1 MREPLNILYYG
12 DGGTGKTTNLAFMAN
27 LGRIVYVNAEA
38 GIKAR
43 PLRELGV
50 TVENV
55 EVFPGPQERICFGDL
70 ENLHRQL
77 KDELD
82 QDPNCIVGVVWDSI
96 SEIHKALLDD
106 VIQHQVQK
114 ASRAGRER
122 DRFWIERGDYGVMT
136 EQVRLLVRRFRDLP
150 CHFGVAGLQRREQD
164 DDGAVVYQ
172 PAVTPA
178 LQNDLVG
185 WMDVVCHTGVGTV
198 GDEPE
203 YRGSFQPIGKFR
215 GKDRYKALPRYLV
228 DPTFE
233 RVYAYCISAIDVDH
247 DKVMREAMEKR
258 AKLEAERAE
267 AEAGESGRN
276 VEEE

>member
-12 DGGTGKTTNLAFMAN
+12 DGGTGKTTDLAFMAN

-50 TVENV
+50 AVENV
-55 EVFPGPQERICFGDL
+55 EVFPGPGESICFGDL
-70 ENLHRQL
+70 EQLHRQL
-77 KDELD
+77 KEELD
-82 QDPNCIVGVVWDSI
+82 GDPDSIVGVVWDSI

-106 VIQHQVQK
+106 VIQHQVAK

-136 EQVRLLVRRFRDLP
+136 EQIRLLVRRFRDLP
-150 CHFGVAGLQRREQD
+150 CHFGVSGLQRREQD
-164 DDGAVVYQ
+164 DDGAVIYQ
-172 PAVTPA
+172 PGVTPA
-178 LQNDLVG
+178 LQNDVVG
-185 WMDVVCHTGVGTV
+185 WMDVVCHTSV
-198 GDEPE
+198 GDVGGEPE

-215 GKDRYKALPRYLV
+215 GKDRFKVLPRYLI

-233 RVYAYCISAIDVDH
+233 RVLKYCVGDLTVPD
-247 DKVMREAMEKR
+247 DEVMTAGLQKR
-258 AKLEAERAE
+258 QELEAAKAE
-267 AEAGESGRN
+267 AEAGTPGRN
-276 VEEE
+276 VEED